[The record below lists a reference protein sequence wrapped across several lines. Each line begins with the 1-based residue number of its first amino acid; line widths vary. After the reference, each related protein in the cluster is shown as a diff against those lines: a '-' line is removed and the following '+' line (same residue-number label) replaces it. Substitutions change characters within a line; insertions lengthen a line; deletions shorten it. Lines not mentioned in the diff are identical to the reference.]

1 MRCEFDIAHGPTCY
15 CHRPGTKEFSYGD
28 KCQRMLCLNHWNHED
43 MRLHHR
49 AQFTEYLAS
58 KIMDA
63 TEFRKQL
70 PLEVE

>member
-1 MRCEFDIAHGPTCY
+1 
-15 CHRPGTKEFSYGD
+15 
-28 KCQRMLCLNHWNHED
+28 MLCLNHWNHED